1 MAEELNFARAAENLR
16 IAPSPLS
23 RAIREL
29 EKELR
34 APLFDRG
41 TRHVALTTAG
51 VALVPKAQEI
61 LAQVAAL
68 RQVTSH
74 SARTRAE
81 LTMGV
86 RAVPDTLRRT
96 LIDDVFHAVD
106 ADATVEIVARR
117 TEDQYRALLRGEF
130 DFGVTVGLPDDPRID
145 YHEMM
150 TETYGIAVP
159 DIEPYRS
166 LEIIRPEDI
175 SELTMILPRSGTRTG
190 RLRALLPVGRAEH
203 LRHQRHR
210 GGDARPRGRGQALL
224 FRSAQPGRP
233 VDPVGQRRRCRH
245 PEADGPTVRD
255 HVPDLAGEALWRG
268 RSGRLHRAGDR
279 TFRRTAAVVTHLP
292 PYRATRAS

>member
-1 MAEELNFARAAENLR
+1 MELRHLTYFLAVAEELNFARAAEDLR

-29 EKELR
+29 ERELR

-51 VALVPKAQEI
+51 AALVPRAQEI

-96 LIDDVFHAVD
+96 LIDDVFRAVD

-117 TEDQYRALLRGEF
+117 TEEQYRALLRGEF

-145 YHEMM
+145 YLEVM
-150 TETYGIAVP
+150 TETYGIALP
-159 DIEPYRS
+159 DVEPYIGLEVVRPKDISTLMMIRHDQEHVLGGFEPYYRS
-166 LEIIRPEDI
+166 AVQNTWVTNDIVGEMHALVAAGRHCCFAVLNPEAPWTRLVSGDGVIIRK
-175 SELTMILPRSGTRTG
+175 LTTQPHITTCLTWLAR
-190 RLRALLPVGRAEH
+190 
-203 LRHQRHR
+203 R
-210 GGDARPRGRGQALL
+210 GGD
-224 FRSAQPGRP
+224 
-233 VDPVGQRRRCRH
+233 D
-245 PEADGPTVRD
+245 
-255 HVPDLAGEALWRG
+255 DLGAYIA
-268 RSGRLHRAGDR
+268 
-279 TFRRTAAVVTHLP
+279 
-292 PYRATRAS
+292 RASERFTEPLRL

>member
-1 MAEELNFARAAENLR
+1 MELRHLTYFLAVAEELNFARAAENLR

-61 LAQVAAL
+61 LSQVAAL

-106 ADATVEIVARR
+106 AEATVEIVARR

-145 YHEMM
+145 YLEMM

-166 LEIIRPEDI
+166 MEIVWPEDI
-175 SELTMILPRSGTRTG
+175 SALTMIRHDQEHVLDGFEPYYRSAAQSTSVTNDIVGEMHALVAAGRHCCFAVLNPDAPWTRLVSGDGVVIRKLTAQPYVTTCLTWLARRSG
-190 RLRALLPVGRAEH
+190 E
-203 LRHQRHR
+203 
-210 GGDARPRGRGQALL
+210 D
-224 FRSAQPGRP
+224 
-233 VDPVGQRRRCRH
+233 
-245 PEADGPTVRD
+245 
-255 HVPDLAGEALWRG
+255 DLGAYIA
-268 RSGRLHRAGDR
+268 
-279 TFRRTAAVVTHLP
+279 
-292 PYRATRAS
+292 RATERFAEPLRL